1 MRVRRTML
9 AISTAFVVSSSDM
22 SSSCACGIG
31 SSCEHSEQI
40 TQSLHAQD
48 ACMARLGGVSALESP
63 FSALASANLMT
74 VRYVFP
80 TKRKRLVKYENIGY
94 PLAGYRV
101 FRIVGAR

>member
-1 MRVRRTML
+1 MRRGELIVRVRRTML

-48 ACMARLGGVSALESP
+48 ACMARFGGVSALERV

-74 VRYVFP
+74 VRYVFQRRCGSYD
-80 TKRKRLVKYENIGY
+80 RK
-94 PLAGYRV
+94 
-101 FRIVGAR
+101 

>member
-31 SSCEHSEQI
+31 SSSEHSEQI

-48 ACMARLGGVSALESP
+48 ACMARFGGVSALEALLT
-63 FSALASANLMT
+63 ALASANLMT
-74 VRYVFP
+74 VGYVFP
-80 TKRKRLVKYENIGY
+80 GTALYLKTHDVHVFQSTVKTTSS
-94 PLAGYRV
+94 
-101 FRIVGAR
+101 

>member
-1 MRVRRTML
+1 MRRGELIVRVRRTML

-48 ACMARLGGVSALESP
+48 ACMARFGGVSALER
-63 FSALASANLMT
+63 F
-74 VRYVFP
+74 F
-80 TKRKRLVKYENIGY
+80 
-94 PLAGYRV
+94 
-101 FRIVGAR
+101 FVGSGVGELNDCTLCF